1 MITLRR
7 SEERR
12 HLRDGGHDTWKT
24 FDNESQNDP
33 SHKGFRMLES
43 LNEEGLAP
51 GEGFLLRPLKDIEV
65 FTYVWEGALTQEG
78 LSGKTGV
85 LDAGECHHASARSG
99 TERRASN

>member
-1 MITLRR
+1 
-7 SEERR
+7 
-12 HLRDGGHDTWKT
+12 
-24 FDNESQNDP
+24 
-33 SHKGFRMLES
+33 MLES

-85 LDAGECHHASARSG
+85 ALDPCAALQVQRHHARCDC
-99 TERRASN
+99 